1 MSAANTSIW
10 KRFRKNKLGLIALVY
25 IAIVSVVALFAYLI
39 IPDKVTH
46 ANQVRLSLALA
57 EPGKSVQ
64 VLKVPIQ
71 QNDQGFWLF
80 TGKRNNSNEVPISSY
95 RIKGDELLV
104 KLYPADSIGIEK
116 SYSASDLGL
125 EKLNEQSLASRIGIR
140 KFHLGTDKLGRDM
153 LSRLLLGAR
162 ISLSVGIIAVLISL
176 VFGVFMGGLA
186 GYFGGKVDQ
195 LIMWLVNVFWSVPTL
210 LWVIAIS
217 LALGKG
223 LWQVYVAV
231 GLSMW
236 VDVARMLRGQVMSVR
251 EMQYV
256 SAGQALGYGSTK
268 IFLKHVLP
276 NSFAPVIVIAAS
288 NFATAILLEAGLS
301 FLGIGA
307 QPPIPSWGNMIK
319 DHYAYIIMDKA
330 YLAYLPGLAIMSLVL
345 AFMLIGNALRDVLDV
360 KTEN

>member
-1 MSAANTSIW
+1 MC
-10 KRFRKNKLGLIALVY
+10 
-25 IAIVSVVALFAYLI
+25 
-39 IPDKVTH
+39 
-46 ANQVRLSLALA
+46 
-57 EPGKSVQ
+57 
-64 VLKVPIQ
+64 
-71 QNDQGFWLF
+71 
-80 TGKRNNSNEVPISSY
+80 
-95 RIKGDELLV
+95 
-104 KLYPADSIGIEK
+104 
-116 SYSASDLGL
+116 
-125 EKLNEQSLASRIGIR
+125 
-140 KFHLGTDKLGRDM
+140 
-153 LSRLLLGAR
+153 
-162 ISLSVGIIAVLISL
+162 
-176 VFGVFMGGLA
+176 GLA